1 MSISIT
7 ATPTASLLK
16 AQAERETA
24 ARAGASDQAAVALA
38 ELYRVSKGTILEAVA
53 NSRHGIVAEEAASI
67 VNSQEFAEVLLRAL
81 IEEGAVELYQAIYRL
96 PRGAA

>member
-1 MSISIT
+1 MSTIT
-7 ATPTASLLK
+7 PAPTLAYMTK
-16 AQAERETA
+16 EADRRAAAVAQAHDT
-24 ARAGASDQAAVALA
+24 AAVALA

-81 IEEGAVELYQAIYRL
+81 IEEGAVELYQAVYRL